1 LNPCYV
7 LLSMVVITRKQAAA
21 MVSHAC
27 SMPLPK
33 SPPSHPMGNPTDT
46 SDIPKIPVGDKDFA
60 KFLDA
65 NPSV

>member
-1 LNPCYV
+1 LKPCCV
-7 LLSMVVITRKQAAA
+7 LLSMVVITQKQAAA

-27 SMPLPK
+27 SVPLPE
-33 SPPSHPMGNPTDT
+33 SPPAHSIGNPTDT
-46 SDIPKIPVGDKDFA
+46 NEIPKIPVGDKEFA